1 MLYPIHTH
9 TAAACVRACA
19 LTQKKK
25 KKSPTGLR
33 VQLFVGRLK
42 FTFFFLHPRKEG
54 GIQDHF
60 SHDRKVIQSV
70 DMSRNYLQPRQRS
83 RPKILKIKAET
94 FQSYR
99 IKKKKMKDVPRLKW
113 N

>member
-19 LTQKKK
+19 LTQKRRRKK
-25 KKSPTGLR
+25 
-33 VQLFVGRLK
+33 VRLVYESNCSSVALNL
-42 FTFFFLHPRKEG
+42 FFFHPRKEG

-99 IKKKKMKDVPRLKW
+99 NEKEKKDEGRSAS
-113 N
+113 